1 MMNIKEVL
9 LQWFINFLI
18 AKSSVGATTLAN
30 RSAFKHIISRRI
42 TQTSIRKFKKRKVYS
57 SLIDSIW
64 GANLVKF
71 NMQI

>member
-30 RSAFKHIISRRI
+30 RSAFKHIINRRI
-42 TQTSIRKFKKRKVYS
+42 TQTSH
-57 SLIDSIW
+57 
-64 GANLVKF
+64 
-71 NMQI
+71 